1 MSFDLWSAL
10 GLSRGAALA
19 AAAGA
24 AALALLW
31 ALWTARRE
39 KADAG
44 RFSLNDRD

>member
-1 MSFDLWSAL
+1 MSFDLWSVF

-24 AALALLW
+24 AALAVLW

-39 KADAG
+39 SREPE
-44 RFSLNDRD
+44 RFSLDDRD